1 MASACRATPSTG
13 PWLRVRNLVAR
24 AKDAVDYR
32 LLARPQVSA
41 QTYGDLSDLDLK
53 NALLS
58 VWRHKAIVF
67 WTALL
72 CAFLA
77 AAIVLA
83 MTPMYTA
90 TVKVLL
96 QEQKDPTFGV
106 AGLETTPDDQL
117 AVATSNI
124 VAERV
129 VDRLSLSS
137 DPEFNEAL
145 QSPPA
150 WAAYIPRI
158 PRPEWL
164 NTLLGRNRSE
174 PTEDTQSRVQREN
187 IVGAFLDRLEVVAAP
202 NSSVLEINF
211 SSERPV
217 VAARIADEVANS
229 YLEQRLEDKFD
240 EVKRTTGWLSERI
253 AELRKQVE
261 TAEAA
266 VEAFRRQSGLVGPNP
281 GETVL
286 SQQITE
292 LSSELILART
302 ARAERESRRDSLQR
316 LARLGGANVSS
327 AGEVLNS
334 PLINSL
340 INQEVEVKRRLAD
353 LAQEYGR
360 RHPQF
365 VNAQAELK
373 DIQDKIGEET
383 RRIAQNM
390 DNEVETAREREQF
403 LQASVRELEVKLADT
418 NSSSVTL
425 RALERDATAARTTL
439 ESFLQ
444 QFQQFKV
451 QDDAASQQP
460 DATIITKA
468 TLPSSPSYPRK
479 TLAVLAAATIGG
491 ILGVVL
497 ALFRE
502 RFDSVFRGSE
512 QVEQF
517 LDLPVVGQVP
527 DMRRTRRVRRRGL
540 PTYVMENPTSAV
552 AELIRGLGARLM
564 NDKDRQ
570 SPLCLQFVSAEPEEG
585 KSSLAVSFTC
595 MQAKAGRKV
604 LLIDADLRHSRV
616 ARLLGLQGAQGLVD
630 VLSGRGL
637 VADVVQRHEASGLDV
652 LPAGRLPRAAFDILN
667 VRRLQDLLRP
677 LRDSYDLIVIDSPPA
692 LSLADSGVIAGGVD
706 GSVFLVRWGSTR
718 KETARFAISQI
729 EASGGR
735 VVGVVLTFI
744 NVRRAATYPFGDA
757 GLYYGKHQ
765 KYYVN

>member
-1 MASACRATPSTG
+1 M
-13 PWLRVRNLVAR
+13 VAR

-32 LLARPQVSA
+32 LLARPQASGSS
-41 QTYGDLSDLDLK
+41 YGDLSDLDLK

-67 WTALL
+67 WTMLVF
-72 CAFLA
+72 AFLA
-77 AAIVLA
+77 AAVVLA

-96 QEQKDPTFGV
+96 LEQKQPTFGM
-106 AGLETTPDDQL
+106 AGLETTSEDQL
-117 AVATSNI
+117 AVVTSNI

-129 VDRLSLSS
+129 IEKFNLAA
-137 DPEFNEAL
+137 DPEFNAAL
-145 QSPPA
+145 QTPPA
-150 WAAYIPRI
+150 WKAYIPRL
-158 PRPEWL
+158 PRPQWL
-164 NTLLGRNRSE
+164 NDLLGRNAPER
-174 PTEDTQSRVQREN
+174 TDDLQGRVQREQ
-187 IVGAFLDRLEVVAAP
+187 IVGAFLDRLAVDAVP
-202 NSSVLEINF
+202 NSSVLDISF
-211 SSERPV
+211 SSERPA
-217 VAARIADEVANS
+217 VAATIADAVAES
-229 YLEQRLEDKFD
+229 YLQQRLEDKFD
-240 EVKRTTGWLSERI
+240 EVQRTTGWLSERI

-286 SQQITE
+286 SQQITQ
-292 LSSELILART
+292 LSSELISART
-302 ARAERESRRDSLQR
+302 QRAERESRRDQLQR

-340 INQEVEVKRRLAD
+340 ISQEVEVKRRLAD
-353 LAQEYGR
+353 LGQEYGR

-365 VNAQAELK
+365 VNAQAELT
-373 DIQDKIGEET
+373 DIQNKIGEEI
-383 RRIAQNM
+383 RRVAQNM
-390 DNEVETAREREQF
+390 DNEVVAAREREQF
-403 LQASVRELEVKLADT
+403 LQASVRELEAKLADT
-418 NSSSVTL
+418 NSSAVTL
-425 RALERDATAARTTL
+425 RALEREATAARTTL
-439 ESFLQ
+439 ETFLQ

-451 QDDAASQQP
+451 QDDAQSQQP
-460 DATIITKA
+460 DASIISTA
-468 TLPSSPSYPRK
+468 SLPSYPSYPRK
-479 TLAVLAAATIGG
+479 TLAVLAAAAVGG
-491 ILGVVL
+491 MLGVVL
-497 ALFRE
+497 ALLRE

-517 LDLPVVGQVP
+517 LDLPVVGQIP
-527 DMRRTRRVRRRGL
+527 DLRRTRAVRRRGL
-540 PTYVMENPTSAV
+540 PAYVMDNPTSAV
-552 AELIRGLGARLM
+552 AEAVRGLGARLI

-585 KSSLAVSFTC
+585 KSSLVASVAC
-595 MQAKAGRKV
+595 MQAKAGRRV

-616 ARLLGLQGAQGLVD
+616 ARLLGLQNALGLVD
-630 VLSGRGL
+630 VLSGRSL
-637 VADVVQRHEASGLDV
+637 AVDAIQRHEASGCDV
-652 LPAGRLPRAAFDILN
+652 LPAGRLPRSAFDILN
-667 VRRLQDLLRP
+667 VRRLQELLRP
-677 LRDSYDLIVIDSPPA
+677 LRERYDLILIDSPPA
-692 LSLADSGVIAGGVD
+692 LSLADAGVIASAVD

-718 KETARFAISQI
+718 KETARFAVSQV

-735 VVGVVLTFI
+735 VVGIVLTFI